1 MSKTREKQVDMENI
15 KKTRK
20 FTPFK
25 NVFEYV
31 QY

>member
-1 MSKTREKQVDMENI
+1 MGKTREKQADVENI

-25 NVFEYV
+25 NFFEYV